1 MKYIGQ
7 SVPRV
12 DAAAKVKGEA
22 VFASDMVMPGQ
33 AYMKMLM
40 SHRAHAIVKKI
51 DTSKAET
58 MPGVLLVLTC
68 KDVPCNEFGYY
79 TYDQPVFCGLSE
91 KPYTERVRFVGDR
104 VAAVVAETEEIAAQ

>member
-12 DAAAKVKGEA
+12 DAKAKVKGEA

-40 SHRAHAIVKKI
+40 AHRPHAVVKRV
-51 DTSKAET
+51 DASKAAAL
-58 MPGVLLVLTC
+58 PGVLMVLTSA
-68 KDVPCNEFGYY
+68 DVPCNEFGYY
-79 TYDQPVFCGLSE
+79 TYDQPVLCGPSA
-91 KPYTERVRFVGDR
+91 KPFADRVRYVGDR
-104 VAAVVAETEEIAAQ
+104 VAAVIAESDQI